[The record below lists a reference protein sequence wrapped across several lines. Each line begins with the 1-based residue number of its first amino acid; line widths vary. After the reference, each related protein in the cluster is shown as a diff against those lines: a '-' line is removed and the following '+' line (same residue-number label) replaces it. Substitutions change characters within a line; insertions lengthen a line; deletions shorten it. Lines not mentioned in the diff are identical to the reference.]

1 MRCFFMG
8 KSISEKEIKN
18 ALYKKAIGYEANE
31 VVEEFV
37 LDEGGDYKLS
47 KRKVTKKHISPDLTA
62 VKMLLEKIESKT
74 EIYSDMSDEEL
85 MREKLRLL
93 EILEKLKK

>member
-1 MRCFFMG
+1 MKK
-8 KSISEKEIKN
+8 KSLEKEITN
-18 ALYKKAIGYEANE
+18 ALYKKAFGYDTNE

-74 EIYSDMSDEEL
+74 EVYSDMSDEEL

>member
-1 MRCFFMG
+1 MKK
-8 KSISEKEIKN
+8 KSLEKEITN
-18 ALYKKAIGYEANE
+18 ALYKKAFGYDTNE

-74 EIYSDMSDEEL
+74 EVYSDMSDEEL

-93 EILEKLKK
+93 EILEKLKKWYIAI

>member
-1 MRCFFMG
+1 MR
-8 KSISEKEIKN
+8 KKNLEKEITN
-18 ALYKKAIGYEANE
+18 ALYKKAFGYDTNE

-47 KRKVTKKHISPDLTA
+47 KRKVTKKHISPDLSA
-62 VKMLLEKIESKT
+62 VKMLLDKLETKT
-74 EIYSDMSDEEL
+74 EVYSDMTEEEL

-93 EILEKLKK
+93 EILENYKK

>member
-1 MRCFFMG
+1 MPQKREEPFA
-8 KSISEKEIKN
+8 N
-18 ALYKKAIGYEANE
+18 ALYKKAFGYDTNE

-47 KRKVTKKHISPDLTA
+47 KRKVTKKHISPDLSA
-62 VKMLLEKIESKT
+62 VKMLLDETKT
-74 EIYSDMSDEEL
+74 EVYSDMTEEEL

-93 EILEKLKK
+93 EILENYKK

>member
-1 MRCFFMG
+1 MKK
-8 KSISEKEIKN
+8 KSLEKDITN
-18 ALYKKAIGYEANE
+18 ALYKKAFVYDTNE

-37 LDEGGDYKLS
+37 LDEGRDYKLS

>member
-1 MRCFFMG
+1 MKK
-8 KSISEKEIKN
+8 KSLEKEITN
-18 ALYKKAIGYEANE
+18 ALYKKAFGYDTNE

-93 EILEKLKK
+93 EILEKLKKWYIAI

>member
-1 MRCFFMG
+1 MR
-8 KSISEKEIKN
+8 KNNLEKEITN
-18 ALYKKAIGYEANE
+18 ALYKKAFGYDTNE

-47 KRKVTKKHISPDLTA
+47 KRKVTKKHISPDLSA
-62 VKMLLEKIESKT
+62 VKMLLDKLETKT
-74 EIYSDMSDEEL
+74 EVYSDMTEEEL

-93 EILEKLKK
+93 EILENYKK

>member
-1 MRCFFMG
+1 MR
-8 KSISEKEIKN
+8 KKNLEKEITN
-18 ALYKKAIGYEANE
+18 ALYKKAFGYDTNE

-47 KRKVTKKHISPDLTA
+47 KRKVTKKHNSPDLSA
-62 VKMLLEKIESKT
+62 VKMLLDKLETKT
-74 EIYSDMSDEEL
+74 EVYSDMTEEEL

-93 EILEKLKK
+93 EILENYKK

>member
-1 MRCFFMG
+1 MR
-8 KSISEKEIKN
+8 KKNLEKEITN
-18 ALYKKAIGYEANE
+18 ALYKKAFGYDTNE

-47 KRKVTKKHISPDLTA
+47 KRKVTKKHISPDLSA
-62 VKMLLEKIESKT
+62 VKMLLDKLEIKT
-74 EIYSDMSDEEL
+74 EVYSDMTEEEL

-93 EILEKLKK
+93 EILENYKK

>member
-1 MRCFFMG
+1 MKK
-8 KSISEKEIKN
+8 KSLEKEITN
-18 ALYKKAIGYEANE
+18 ALYKKAFGYDTNE